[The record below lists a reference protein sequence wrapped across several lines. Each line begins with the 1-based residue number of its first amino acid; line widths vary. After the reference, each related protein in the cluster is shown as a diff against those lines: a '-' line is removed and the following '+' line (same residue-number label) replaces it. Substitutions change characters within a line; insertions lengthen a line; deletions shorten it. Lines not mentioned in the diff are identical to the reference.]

1 MPSGAPMQMPSPQP
15 SPQSTPGGEGP
26 LSRIPPPPKDWPK
39 PVEDEHPFL
48 FFLADLLEFRP
59 KGGDSDFLWDTEG
72 WYGGDYNRIWF
83 KSEGEQSATTSD
95 NNIDF
100 QLLYGRFVRRYYD
113 FQVGLRL
120 ETRTIHGSNRT
131 RAQMVVGL
139 EGLVPN
145 RYELET
151 ALFISQK
158 GDVSGRVTF
167 SRDYLITQRLI
178 LQPRIEAN
186 AAIQEVER
194 FRTGRGLNNIELG
207 FRLRYEIRREFAPYF
222 GVTFDRSF
230 FGTADFVRQDGGD
243 PSQVR
248 FVVGVRVWR

>member
-1 MPSGAPMQMPSPQP
+1 MQMPSPEP
-15 SPQSTPGGEGP
+15 SPQSTPGGQGN
-26 LSRIPPPPKDWPK
+26 LLRIPPPPKEWPK
-39 PVEDEHPFL
+39 PVEDEHPYL
-48 FFLADLLEFRP
+48 FFLADVLEFRP

-83 KSEGEQSATTSD
+83 KSEGEQSTTSSD

-120 ETRTIHGSNRT
+120 ETRTIQGSNRT

-186 AAIQEVER
+186 VAIQEVER
-194 FRTGRGLNNIELG
+194 FRTGSGLNNIELG

-222 GVTFDRSF
+222 GVAFDRSF
-230 FGTADFVRQDGGD
+230 FGTSDFVRQDGGD